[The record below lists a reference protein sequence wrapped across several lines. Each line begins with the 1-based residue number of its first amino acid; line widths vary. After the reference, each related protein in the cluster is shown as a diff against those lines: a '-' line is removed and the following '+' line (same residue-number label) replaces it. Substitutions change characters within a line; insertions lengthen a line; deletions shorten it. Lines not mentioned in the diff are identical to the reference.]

1 MDPAPDGSGHDN
13 SIYLNE
19 LLNRLSTS
27 SVPEKL
33 SLPRKGAATLS
44 VIIGFKILKGLTLLL
59 IAFGLYHVKGKNL
72 GVGYDSLLRLI
83 RLDSEAG
90 FFGPMG
96 HWLDSISLP
105 LKAWIV
111 PSILAY
117 GLFSFVEACG
127 LWLRST
133 WGGWLAIA
141 ESAFFIP
148 IEIYELVSG
157 FSWTVFS
164 ILVTNVVIV
173 VYLFWNRHRLF
184 SHHH

>member
-1 MDPAPDGSGHDN
+1 MYPVPDGSGDEN
-13 SIYLNE
+13 SIHLNE

-59 IAFGLYHVKGKNL
+59 IAFGLYHLKGKNL

-96 HWLDSISLP
+96 NWLDTISLP
-105 LKAWIV
+105 LKPWIV

-117 GLFSFVEACG
+117 GLFSFLEVCG

-133 WGGWLAIA
+133 WGAWLAIA

-148 IEIYELVSG
+148 IEVYELMLG
-157 FSWTVFS
+157 FTWS
-164 ILVTNVVIV
+164 IFFILIINLVIV
-173 VYLFWNRHRLF
+173 VYLFRNRHRLF
-184 SHHH
+184 SHHR